1 MMTTNKKTILAL
13 LGAALLTVA
22 VTSCSADDAESG
34 NSNSTQI
41 PITLSY
47 SVSGGVQMRST
58 TDTHITT
65 QGSNQ
70 VFTAGQKI
78 DLFIDEALT
87 SGTTATYQGE
97 VRYLKSTSPDGEGAV
112 GKGNFKTY
120 SDAARSSEVTLY
132 WPASGNGLYF
142 YAYYPAGAMGADAI
156 THATT
161 STRTFTVDADQGTAS
176 ASKDFDL
183 MFGVPDGR
191 PIGTAASNAVPRP
204 TDNQRAAAAVNL
216 NFSHCLS
223 KVVVTIKGDG
233 HGIAEDGTDANDNT
247 KNQLT
252 GALVTLGDNDI
263 CLQASV
269 EPNSGVATA
278 KADGTK
284 GTVTLKSN
292 EAGNTSLTNYC
303 ILPPGQTL
311 TGKKINIKLT
321 DSGVKSFTI
330 PQYSGSDVVLQ
341 PGMEYDYTVTVG
353 LYEVSVTATVKA
365 WTPLVGDDS
374 ATLKY

>member
-1 MMTTNKKTILAL
+1 MMTMDKKTILAL
-13 LGAALLTVA
+13 LAAVLLTGT
-22 VTSCSADDAESG
+22 VTSCSADDAEGG

-47 SVSGGVQMRST
+47 SVSSGVQLRST
-58 TDTHITT
+58 TDSHIIT

-70 VFTAGQKI
+70 VFTEGQEI
-78 DLFIDEALT
+78 DLFIDEKVET
-87 SGTTATYQGE
+87 GTTATYTGQRFFLKATTPSGE
-97 VRYLKSTSPDGEGAV
+97 TTEGV
-112 GKGNFKTY
+112 SNFNFY
-120 SDAARSSEVTLY
+120 SEEGRTTEITRY

-142 YAYYPAGAMGADAI
+142 YAYYPAGAMGNDAI
-156 THATT
+156 THTT
-161 STRTFTVDADQGTAS
+161 TDTRPFTVGANQGTAS
-176 ASKDFDL
+176 ASVPYDL
-183 MFGVPDGR
+183 MFGVPNGR
-191 PIGTAASNAVPRP
+191 PIGTEASNAVPRP

-233 HGIAEDGTDANDNT
+233 NGIAADGTDANDNT

-263 CLQASV
+263 CLEADV
-269 EPNSGVATA
+269 VPNRGEATA
-278 KADGTK
+278 KASGTK

-292 EAGNTSLTNYC
+292 EAGNSSLTNYC
-303 ILPPGQTL
+303 ILPPEQTL

-330 PQYSGSDVVLQ
+330 PKYDGEDVVLK
-341 PGMEYDYTVTVG
+341 PGKEYDYTVTVG
-353 LYEVSVTATVKA
+353 LYEVSVTATVKE
-365 WTPLVGDDS
+365 WTSVVGDNS